1 MGDQDLLVRAH
12 PLDATTRTVRK
23 NVKILQQMLNEL
35 ESHRLH
41 VVLAPLNPQLRGWNA
56 GGCKRVKA
64 DQNPVWYRRF
74 CASYPSSRGVRRGKF
89 DTRIKRRNTE
99 RALRQL
105 IAGVPAGIYTTDL
118 LGFARRIAA

>member
-1 MGDQDLLVRAH
+1 
-12 PLDATTRTVRK
+12 
-23 NVKILQQMLNEL
+23 MLSDL

-41 VVLAPLNPQLRGWNA
+41 VVLVPLNPRLRGWSS

-64 DQNPVWYRRF
+64 DQNPKWYRAF
-74 CASYPSSRGVRRGKF
+74 CLKHPSSRGVRRGKF
-89 DTRIKRRNTE
+89 DTRIKRKNTE

-105 IAGVPAGIYTTDL
+105 IAGAPAGIYTNEL